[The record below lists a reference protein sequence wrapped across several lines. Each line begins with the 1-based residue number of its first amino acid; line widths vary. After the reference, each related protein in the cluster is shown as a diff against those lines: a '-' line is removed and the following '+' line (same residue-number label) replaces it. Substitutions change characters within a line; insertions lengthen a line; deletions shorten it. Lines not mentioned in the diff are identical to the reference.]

1 MDDDAA
7 PAPGA
12 SSAARPASEA
22 SPPDYP
28 AEWECDVVLSDG
40 GTLHV
45 RPVRPGDEPALA
57 DLHAR
62 MSRESRYLRYF
73 TAHSK
78 LRAEELARMTG
89 VDYESRMGLVAFL
102 RDQSVALASYHG
114 SPGSERAEVAFAVAD
129 AHQGRGLGT
138 LLLEHLAAYAWE
150 RGIRTFTADVLP
162 ANRGMLRVFHDAG
175 FAVSS
180 RYEGGVVRVELG
192 IAPTRHAREAVQ
204 RREWTAEARSVERLL
219 RPRSVAVIGA
229 GPEPGGVG
237 HAVLRNL
244 QAGGFTGALHPVHP
258 SAPEVLGLRARRSVL
273 DVPGE
278 VDLAVVAVPA
288 DQVIGVAEQ
297 CAEKQVGGIVVVS
310 AGFAETGPE
319 GAAAERE
326 LVRAA
331 RGGGMRL
338 VGPNCLG
345 ILNTHPDVR
354 LNATFGPPLPAPGRV
369 ACLSQSGAIGIAV
382 LETMRRL
389 GLGLSSFASVG
400 NKADV
405 SGNDFLEYWA
415 EDPDT
420 ELVLLYLES
429 FGNPRKFSRVARRLA
444 RRKPIVAVKGGRS
457 RAGSRAASSH
467 TAALSCPDLAVDA
480 LFRQAG
486 VIRVE
491 TFAELLDVA
500 QLLALQ
506 PLPRGRRVAIVGNSG
521 GPGIL
526 AADAC
531 EAGGLEVPELAP
543 AVRERLQ
550 GFLPAGASARNPVDL
565 VASADAA
572 RFERALECALDDP
585 GIDAAI
591 AVFTATPLAD
601 AGQVAAALAS
611 VAARRPDRTLLA
623 NFVGRESPP
632 PELRGPGSRGV
643 PCFAFPE
650 SAARALARVADY
662 ASWRARPE
670 GRVPRLRGLQRRRA
684 RRAVEA
690 ALAAHPD
697 GCWLDPVAAALLVG
711 AYGIPAA
718 RTLRAE
724 SAGEAERAAAELGGA
739 VVLKAA
745 AAELIHKTDQGGV
758 RLSLESPGA
767 AREAFEAMERALG
780 PRMGGAVVQPML
792 APGVELLVGVVQE
805 GSFGPLVLFALGG
818 VAAELLRDRSFRS
831 LPLTD
836 LDARELVRSLRASP
850 LLFGY
855 RGAPA
860 CDVAALEDLVLRV
873 AALAEDLPE
882 MAELDLS
889 PVIAGPSG
897 AVAVDVKVRLAQAPA
912 RPELGVRRLR
922 G

>member
-1 MDDDAA
+1 MDETLAAA
-7 PAPGA
+7 PEERRAAAEALPGG
-12 SSAARPASEA
+12 
-22 SPPDYP
+22 YP

-45 RPVRPGDEPALA
+45 RPVRPGDEAALV

-62 MSRESRYLRYF
+62 MSPESRYLRYF

-78 LRAEELARMTG
+78 LRDEELARATR
-89 VDYESRMGLVAFL
+89 VDYRSRMALVAFL
-102 RDQSVALASYHG
+102 RDASVALASYHG

-138 LLLEHLAAYAWE
+138 LLLEHLAAFARE

-175 FAVSS
+175 FAVAS

-192 IAPTRHAREAVQ
+192 IRPTRHAREAVQ
-204 RREWTAEARSVERLL
+204 RREWYAEARSVERLL
-219 RPRSVAVIGA
+219 KPRSLAVIGA
-229 GPEPGGVG
+229 GRQPGGVG

-244 QAGGFTGALHPVHP
+244 LAGGFTGRLHPVNRL
-258 SAPEVLGLRARRSVL
+258 APEVLGLRAWPSVL
-273 DVPGE
+273 AVPDE
-278 VDLAVVAVPA
+278 VDVAVVAVPA

-297 CAEKQVGGIVVVS
+297 CAEKQVDGLVVVS
-310 AGFAETGPE
+310 AGFAETGPA

-326 LVRAA
+326 LVRVA
-331 RGGGMRL
+331 RRGGMRL

-345 ILNTHPDVR
+345 ILNAHPDVR
-354 LNATFGPPLPAPGRV
+354 MNASFGPPLPAPGPIG
-369 ACLSQSGAIGIAV
+369 CLSQSGAIGIAF
-382 LETMRRL
+382 LEYVRQL
-389 GLGLSSFASVG
+389 GLGVSSFASVG
-400 NKADV
+400 NKSDV

-444 RRKPIVAVKGGRS
+444 RRKPIVAVKSGRT

-467 TAALSCPDLAVDA
+467 TAALASPESAVDA

-486 VIRVE
+486 VIRVDGFE
-491 TFAELLDVA
+491 ELLDVA
-500 QLLALQ
+500 QLLARQ
-506 PLPRGRRVAIVGNSG
+506 ALPGGRRVAIVGNSG

-531 EAGGLEVPELAP
+531 EARGLEVPELAP
-543 AVRERLQ
+543 AVRERLLR
-550 GFLPAGASARNPVDL
+550 FLPAGASARNPVDL
-565 VASADAA
+565 VASAGAA
-572 RFERALECALDDP
+572 LFERALECVLDDP

-591 AVFTATPLAD
+591 AVFTATPLAE
-601 AGQVAAALAS
+601 AGPVAAALAS
-611 VAARRPDRTLLA
+611 VAARRPAKTLVA
-623 NFVGRESPP
+623 NFVGMASPP
-632 PELRGPGSRGV
+632 PELFGPGSRGV

-670 GRVPRLRGLQRRRA
+670 GRLPRLRGLQRRRA
-684 RRAVEA
+684 RSAVEA
-690 ALAAHPD
+690 TLSAHPE
-697 GCWLDPVAAALLVG
+697 GAWLDPVAAVELVR

-718 RTLRAE
+718 PTLRAS
-724 SAGEAERAAAELGGA
+724 SAEEAERAAAELGGPVA
-739 VVLKAA
+739 LKAA
-745 AAELIHKTDQGGV
+745 AADLIHKTDLGAV
-758 RLSLESPGA
+758 RLSLESPRT
-767 AREAFEAMERALG
+767 AREAYRELERALG
-780 PRMGGAVVQPML
+780 PRMGGAVLQPML
-792 APGVELLVGVVQE
+792 APGVEVLVGVVQE

-818 VAAELLRDRSFRS
+818 VTAELLRDRAFRS
-831 LPLTD
+831 LPLSD
-836 LDARELVRSLRASP
+836 LDAHELVRSLRGSP

-860 CDVAALEDLVLRV
+860 CDVAALEDILLRV

-882 MAELDLS
+882 LVELDLS
-889 PVIAGPSG
+889 PLIAGPAG
-897 AVAVDVKVRLAQAPA
+897 AVAVDVKARLAPAPA
-912 RPELGVRRLR
+912 RPELSVRRLR